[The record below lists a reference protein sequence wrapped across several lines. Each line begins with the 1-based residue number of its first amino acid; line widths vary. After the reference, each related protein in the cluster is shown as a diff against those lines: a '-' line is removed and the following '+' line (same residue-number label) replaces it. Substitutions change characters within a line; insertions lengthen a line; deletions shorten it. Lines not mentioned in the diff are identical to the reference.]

1 MFVKLLTHLMI
12 DNIKVEVAKAEFVDL
27 WAFLEIA
34 VVLFQTWLKT
44 GEPCLKKKKKKTEK
58 NQNSTYSPPKNLIL
72 LL

>member
-44 GEPCLKKKKKKTEK
+44 GEPCLEKKKKKQKRTRIVRI
-58 NQNSTYSPPKNLIL
+58 PPPRI
-72 LL
+72 

>member
-34 VVLFQTWLKT
+34 VVTFQTWLKT
-44 GEPCLKKKKKKTEK
+44 GEPCLKKKKNRKE
-58 NQNSTYSPPKNLIL
+58 PE
-72 LL
+72 